1 MTSDAA
7 VKFPILDAR
16 SIVLVVLAGL
26 IGELVLELIA
36 WGLAPLLLG
45 RPMQPAMLVA
55 GLARSLFGFGL
66 PMPAAFILHLVAG
79 VIVFPLGYLLL
90 RAWTGIKSPAIA
102 GVVWGIVLWLFAQAI
117 LAPLAGR
124 PFMLGFG
131 LYTWA
136 ALVAHVAY
144 ALAVALSFAQ
154 LSRRA

>member
-7 VKFPILDAR
+7 AKSPILDAR
-16 SIVLVVLAGL
+16 SLVLIVLAGV

-79 VIVFPLGYLLL
+79 VIIFPLGYLLF
-90 RAWTGIKSPAIA
+90 RALTGLNSPAIA
-102 GVVWGIVLWLFAQAI
+102 GIIWGVVLWLFAQAI
-117 LAPLAGR
+117 LAPVAGR

-136 ALVAHVAY
+136 ALFAHVAY
-144 ALAVALSFAQ
+144 TLAVALSYAQ
-154 LSRRA
+154 LSRRD